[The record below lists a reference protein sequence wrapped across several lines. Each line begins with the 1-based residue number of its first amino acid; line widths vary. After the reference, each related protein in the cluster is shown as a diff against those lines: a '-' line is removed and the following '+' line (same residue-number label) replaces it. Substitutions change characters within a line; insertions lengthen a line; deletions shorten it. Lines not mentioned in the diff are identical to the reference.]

1 MMENV
6 VDEISPTEILNL
18 FKNDIRGESI
28 QERLFTA
35 GNMYLIAAALGPQQT
50 RDSLI
55 PFLLSDVAVCE

>member
-28 QERLFTA
+28 QERLLTE
-35 GNMYLIAAALGPQQT
+35 GNMYLIAAA
-50 RDSLI
+50 
-55 PFLLSDVAVCE
+55 